1 MKSISTSLVLVLCFL
16 TTMIEGLT
24 RYQTTPPSDAIV
36 CHDRQALNDL
46 AKAYPDGLLHPENG
60 GYYLKDG
67 DEVVVGIANDDL
79 CKELDGSFA
88 SVDAKI
94 AEEAEGAGPEDT
106 TSVENVKRDPPSLLQ
121 SRPLSDLLTLPYMLF
136 PQALH
141 LEYPAILI
149 VGMLERSTKAYG
161 DAGRIV
167 KVGEGRLGV

>member
-67 DEVVVGIANDDL
+67 DEVVVGIASDDL
-79 CKELDGSFA
+79 CKELDGAFA

-94 AEEAEGAGPEDT
+94 AEEAESAGPEDNI
-106 TSVENVKRDPPSLLQ
+106 SDAENVKRDVL
-121 SRPLSDLLTLPYMLF
+121 
-136 PQALH
+136 ALH
-141 LEYPAILI
+141 NSCSHPRCFNHAHCLTYSHCHVCSSRKRCL
-149 VGMLERSTKAYG
+149 
-161 DAGRIV
+161 
-167 KVGEGRLGV
+167 

>member
-67 DEVVVGIANDDL
+67 DEVVVGIASDDL
-79 CKELDGSFA
+79 CKELDGAFA

-94 AEEAEGAGPEDT
+94 AEEAESAGPEDNI
-106 TSVENVKRDPPSLLQ
+106 SDAENVKRDSLYKASVGGKSSVIKRSLGERDTQVDEQ
-121 SRPLSDLLTLPYMLF
+121 SSGQDSIWKDVYRTVNNWVD
-136 PQALH
+136 
-141 LEYPAILI
+141 E
-149 VGMLERSTKAYG
+149 
-161 DAGRIV
+161 
-167 KVGEGRLGV
+167 